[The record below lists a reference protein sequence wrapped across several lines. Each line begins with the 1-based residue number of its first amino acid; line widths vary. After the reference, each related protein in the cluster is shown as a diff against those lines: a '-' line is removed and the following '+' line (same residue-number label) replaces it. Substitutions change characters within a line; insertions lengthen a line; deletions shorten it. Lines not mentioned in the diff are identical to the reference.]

1 MRIAI
6 VNDMFLAVEALRR
19 VVSSV
24 PDYEIAWVARNGV
37 EAVEKCAADTP
48 DVVLMDLIMPVM
60 DGVEATRRIMAASPC
75 LILVV
80 TETVGGNAA
89 KVFEAMGYGAR
100 DAVNTPVLGGN
111 GQVEGG
117 ATLLAKIATLG
128 KLLDTKPRQGV
139 RRRVIPTAPDPA
151 CDLPPL
157 VAIGASTGGPAALAH
172 ILSGLPAGFPA
183 ALVIIQHV
191 DVQFAAGLADW
202 LQAQTALE
210 VRLVQ
215 DGCRL
220 EVGTVWLAG
229 TNDHLVLTPQ
239 HALSYVYEPRDYP
252 YRPSVDVFFK
262 SLAKNGPKPWPGM
275 AAGVLLTGM
284 GRDGAEGLAVLR
296 RAGWYTMAQD
306 QASSVVYGMP
316 KAAAEAGA
324 AMQIVS
330 LEAIAPALVR
340 FFGRNTPQDCETR
353 GRRWG

>member
-6 VNDMFLAVEALRR
+6 VNDMLLAVEALRR
-19 VVSSV
+19 VVSNV

-80 TETVGGNAA
+80 TATVGGHAA
-89 KVFEAMGYGAR
+89 KVFEAMGFGAR
-100 DAVNTPVLGGN
+100 DAVNTPVLGGD
-111 GQVEGG
+111 GRVQGG

-128 KLLDTKPRQGV
+128 KLLDTTPSQEA
-139 RRRVIPTAPDPA
+139 RRRVIPSAPAPA
-151 CDLPPL
+151 YDLPPL

-172 ILSGLPAGFPA
+172 ILSRLPAGFPA
-183 ALVIIQHV
+183 AVVVIQHV

-202 LQAQTALE
+202 LQAQTSLK

-215 DGCRL
+215 GGCRL

-229 TNDHLVLTPQ
+229 TNDHMILTPQ
-239 HALSYVYEPRDYP
+239 HTLSYVAEPRDYP
-252 YRPSVDVFFK
+252 YRPSVDVFLK
-262 SLAKNGPKPWPGM
+262 SLVKNGPKPWPGK

-284 GRDGAEGLAVLR
+284 GRDGADGLAALR
-296 RAGWYTMAQD
+296 RAGVYTLAQD
-306 QASSVVYGMP
+306 QTSSVVYGMP
-316 KAAAEAGA
+316 KAAAEASA

-330 LEAIAPALVR
+330 LEAMATTLVR
-340 FFGRNTPQDCETR
+340 FFGETAP
-353 GRRWG
+353 

>member
-6 VNDMFLAVEALRR
+6 VNNMLLAVEALRR
-19 VVSSV
+19 VVNSV
-24 PDYEIAWVARNGV
+24 PDYEIVWVARNGA

-48 DVVLMDLIMPVM
+48 DVILMGLIMPVM
-60 DGVEATRRIMAASPC
+60 DGVEATRRIMATSPC

-80 TETVGGNAA
+80 TSAIGGTAA

-100 DAVNTPVLGGN
+100 DAVNTPVLGGD
-111 GQVEGG
+111 GWVEGG

-128 KLLDTKPRQGV
+128 KLLDTKPRQEV
-139 RRRVIPTAPDPA
+139 RRRGIPRAPAPA
-151 CDLPPL
+151 SDLPPL
-157 VAIGASTGGPAALAH
+157 VAIGASTGGPKALAH
-172 ILSGLPAGFPA
+172 ILSRLPGAFPA
-183 ALVIIQHV
+183 AVVVIQHV
-191 DVQFAAGLADW
+191 DVQSTASLADW
-202 LQAQTALE
+202 LQAQTSLT

-215 DGCRL
+215 NGCRL

-229 TNDHLVLTPQ
+229 TNDHMILTPE
-239 HALSYVYEPRDYP
+239 HTLSYVAEPRDYP

-262 SLAKNGPKPWPGM
+262 SLVKNGPTPWPGK

-284 GRDGAEGLAVLR
+284 GRDGAEGLAALR

-330 LEAIAPALVR
+330 LEAVPVTLARVFEEAGP
-340 FFGRNTPQDCETR
+340 
-353 GRRWG
+353 

>member
-1 MRIAI
+1 MRIAL
-6 VNDMFLAVEALRR
+6 VNDMLLAVEALRR
-19 VVSSV
+19 VVTSV
-24 PDYEIAWVARNGV
+24 PDYDIAWVARNGA
-37 EAVEKCAADTP
+37 EAVAKCAADTP
-48 DVVLMDLIMPVM
+48 DVILMDLIMPVM
-60 DGVEATRRIMAASPC
+60 DGVEATRRIMAATPC

-80 TETVGGNAA
+80 TATVGGNAA
-89 KVFEAMGYGAR
+89 KVFEAMGHGAR

-111 GQVEGG
+111 GRVEGG

-128 KLLDTKPRQGV
+128 KLLDTKPHQEV
-139 RRRVIPTAPDPA
+139 RRRVIPTAPA
-151 CDLPPL
+151 LTSDLPPL
-157 VAIGASTGGPAALAH
+157 VALGASTGGPAALAH
-172 ILSGLPAGFPA
+172 ILSRLPAGFPA
-183 ALVIIQHV
+183 SFVIIQHV

-202 LQAQTALE
+202 LQAQTSLK

-229 TNDHLVLTPQ
+229 TNDHMILTPQ
-239 HALSYVYEPRDYP
+239 HALNYVAEPRDYP

-262 SLAKNGPKPWPGM
+262 SLVKNGPKPWPAK
-275 AAGVLLTGM
+275 AAAVLLTGM

-330 LEAIAPALVR
+330 LETMASALLQ
-340 FFGRNTPQDCETR
+340 FFGEKTPQDSAIR
-353 GRRWG
+353 GR